1 MKSKGRRKRKSEGR
15 SKGMTIWPLY
25 VVFAILLVLYIRFN
39 SNGVLSIALGAAS
52 FIVLVI
58 IIGLELISG
67 VNRSN
72 AVREGTEIVIAIAVV
87 IGLWLFLRFA
97 LNTPTP
103 LDVVPSCSMLPVLH
117 RGDMI
122 VIQGLNVT
130 KLRAPIVD
138 VTKQQLS
145 SMLSSIGLEFN
156 ACVAYENYSGGALI
170 SQEVKNGYSIGL
182 LATGDGPEHIIS
194 NASQAGNLV
203 RYYCG
208 ERKVVFDNGV
218 SYNEAYTK
226 SIAIG
231 NTVITGDRNNSIIV
245 YTTVP
250 QDSFYAAGDSY
261 VVHRVYAIINASGS
275 YYVLTK
281 GDNNPGLDM
290 QYGNL
295 PINVS
300 YVNGRVIGSVPFIGY
315 AKLILSGDFSQPA
328 GCNYTITH

>member
-1 MKSKGRRKRKSEGR
+1 MKGKERRKRKSVSR
-15 SKGMTIWPLY
+15 SKGTTIWPLY

-58 IIGLELISG
+58 IIGLELVNG

-72 AVREGTEIVIAIAVV
+72 AVREGTEIVVAIAIV

-122 VIQGLNVT
+122 AIQGVNVT

-138 VTKQQLS
+138 VTKQQLT
-145 SMLSSIGLEFN
+145 SMLSTIGLEFN
-156 ACVAYENYSGGALI
+156 ACVAYKNYSGGALI
-170 SQEVKNGYSIGL
+170 SQDVKSGYSIGL

-203 RYYCG
+203 KYYCG
-208 ERKVVFDNGV
+208 ERKAVFDNGV
-218 SYNEAYTK
+218 SYNEAYTT
-226 SIAIG
+226 SIEIG

-295 PINVS
+295 PINSS
-300 YVNGRVIGSVPFIGY
+300 YVNGRVIGSFPFVGY
-315 AKLILSGDFSQPA
+315 AKLILSGDFSQTA